1 MGYKPRTI
9 HKKAE
14 VQLFNQQ
21 NYLRVAFLQFG
32 KAQHLGN

>member
-1 MGYKPRTI
+1 MSYKPRTT

-32 KAQHLGN
+32 IAQHLGH